1 MYNYIYINT
10 HIGAEE
16 TCFQGRRTG
25 SRRKEKKSHEG
36 PAKEVERL
44 RPYLFIYIYIY
55 CAYMYTQY
63 FFKSATLSVA
73 FENTKSKYF
82 EGLRLVAPKRL
93 VFLA

>member
-1 MYNYIYINT
+1 MRGQPKKLKDYGLIY
-10 HIGAEE
+10 
-16 TCFQGRRTG
+16 
-25 SRRKEKKSHEG
+25 
-36 PAKEVERL
+36 L
-44 RPYLFIYIYIY
+44 YIYIY

>member
-1 MYNYIYINT
+1 MFVFMCIIIYINT

-44 RPYLFIYIYIY
+44 RPYLFKYIYIY
-55 CAYMYTQY
+55 CAYMYTHSIFSNQ
-63 FFKSATLSVA
+63 
-73 FENTKSKYF
+73 
-82 EGLRLVAPKRL
+82 LR
-93 VFLA
+93 